1 MDTNIQSAS
10 QVSTLVPNS
19 AFRAGKIAPVEPVL
33 GAVNANQASAEPT
46 GAPVVEAA
54 AAPQAQKPA
63 APKPL
68 PTLSDDRQAEGPRSG
83 ERLDI
88 RV

>member
-1 MDTNIQSAS
+1 MSIQSAS
-10 QVSTLVPNS
+10 QVSTLVPDS
-19 AFRAGKIAPVEPVL
+19 AFRAGEIALVELVP

-46 GAPVVEAA
+46 GTPVAEAA
-54 AAPQAQKPA
+54 TAPQTQKPA

-68 PTLSDDRQAEGPRSG
+68 PTLSDDRPAEGPRSG

>member
-1 MDTNIQSAS
+1 MN
-10 QVSTLVPNS
+10 V
-19 AFRAGKIAPVEPVL
+19 
-33 GAVNANQASAEPT
+33 NQAPTEPT
-46 GAPVVEAA
+46 GASVVEAA
-54 AAPQAQKPA
+54 MAPQTQKPA

-68 PTLSDDRQAEGPRSG
+68 PTLSDDRPAEGPRSG